1 MINSE
6 YYDSYEDYKEQG
18 RVRKMTPLQMVREFA
33 TTMGQPLD
41 QPSMF
46 DEEAYDPELEGLR
59 FGLISEEFQEF
70 EDAPD
75 KENQLKELADIVYV
89 AYGYAATYGI
99 DLDAILVDVHINNM
113 ARCIWPDGTI
123 HRSDEGKILKN
134 PDHPKLSL
142 EKYV

>member
-1 MINSE
+1 MINE
-6 YYDSYEDYKEQG
+6 DYYESYEDYKEDK
-18 RVRKMTPLQMVREFA
+18 RVRSMTPLQMVREFA

-41 QPSMF
+41 QPCMF
-46 DEEAYDPELEGLR
+46 DEDYDPELEGLR
-59 FGLISEEFQEF
+59 FGFICEEFQEF

-75 KENQLKELADIVYV
+75 KENQLKELCDMVYV
-89 AYGYAATYGI
+89 CFGYAATYGW
-99 DLDAILVDVHINNM
+99 DMDGALADTHRNSM
-113 ARCIWPDGTI
+113 ERCIWPDGTI